1 VSRNKFEQLIS
12 DNLSNFEEEK
22 TSEIDQHMAS
32 RSDGTKRMKS
42 ARWIAIAK
50 ICADPAQPR
59 KNFNESSIAELAQS
73 IQEYGV
79 RQPIVVE
86 YITDKDRFRIVSG
99 ERRYRAC
106 QIVGLNEMPC
116 IVQEKANQS
125 VRFAQQMIENI
136 HREDFSPIDKAR
148 AIIEYKGL
156 LGEGKPWS
164 EVEQKIGI
172 SESRRKQFVSLLN
185 LPAEIQSK
193 IVAIG
198 KRPSKNQIT
207 EKHARALLMLN
218 KMPDKQAELFNII
231 KNGKTKIIGDEA
243 IEKAKTII
251 GKKAQLIFRLTYQNS
266 EDLIEKLEQA
276 LSELK
281 TKNKGVT

>member
-1 VSRNKFEQLIS
+1 VSKNKFEQLIS
-12 DNLSNFEEEK
+12 DNLSSFDEDK
-22 TSEIDQHMAS
+22 TSEIEEQIAS
-32 RSDGTKRMKS
+32 RPEGTKRMKS
-42 ARWIAIAK
+42 AKWIAIDK

-86 YITDKDRFRIVSG
+86 YIENKNKFRIVSS
-99 ERRYRAC
+99 ERRYRAAK
-106 QIVGLNEMPC
+106 IVALHEMPC
-116 IVQEKANQS
+116 IVQDKANQS
-125 VRFAQQMIENI
+125 LRFAQQMIENI

-156 LGEGKPWS
+156 LGEGRPWS

-185 LPAEIQSK
+185 LPAEIQSE

-198 KRPSKNQIT
+198 KRPSKNQLT

-218 KMPDKQAELFNII
+218 KMPDKQAELFNFIR
-231 KNGKTKIIGDEA
+231 NDKTKITGDEA
-243 IEKAKTII
+243 IEKAKHIK
-251 GKKAQLIFRLTYQNS
+251 GKKTQLIFRLTYQNR
-266 EDLIEKLEQA
+266 EDLIKKLEQA

-281 TKNKGVT
+281 NKRRVT